1 MRLEMAPED
10 EQASELTNLQD
21 DSVKLVA
28 YTIVSLKRGHER
40 ILDGGEGSV
49 LVTESMT
56 ARAFRSWILAKYM
69 QQEIDVPGEPGKK
82 IRRGDARLLPKEE
95 LKYLRVFYVI
105 PTRWPREPL
114 EFEEKQIEILR
125 DIRDEISQ

>member
-1 MRLEMAPED
+1 MGLEVVAQD

-56 ARAFRSWILAKYM
+56 GRAFRSWILAKYM
-69 QQEIDVPGEPGKK
+69 QKEVDAPGAPGKK
-82 IRRGDARLLPKEE
+82 IRRGDPRLLPKEE

-105 PTRWPREPL
+105 PARWPREPL
-114 EFEEKQIEILR
+114 EFEQKQVEILR
-125 DIRDEISQ
+125 EIRDEI

>member
-1 MRLEMAPED
+1 MSL
-10 EQASELTNLQD
+10 EQATNEQQASDLTNLED

-28 YTIVSLKRGHER
+28 YTIVSLKRGHEK

-49 LVTESMT
+49 LVTERMT
-56 ARAFRSWILAKYM
+56 GKAFTSWILAKYM
-69 QQEIDVPGEPGKK
+69 QQEIDNPKKPGSK
-82 IRRGDARLLPKEE
+82 IRRGDPELLPRED

-114 EFEEKQIEILR
+114 EFEQKQIRTLR
-125 DIRDEISQ
+125 EIRDEMS